1 MQYQDLLHI
10 ELFSNI
16 EPEFWEAEVEAE
28 LVKLQPGEFL
38 FRVGDKATQIY
49 VILEGRLD
57 MYRETRQE
65 RISTGSLT
73 TGSWGGEVSTLVG
86 SDRFSH
92 GVAVTPCQIL
102 VYHEEG
108 LWSLMARSAAVRRKL
123 LTTLAERMSVV
134 QTLSLHR
141 SKLESIGQMSA
152 GLAHELNNPAAAA
165 RRAAQTIVKTLDQL
179 GDSVLDI
186 LNSVVFEQGPVNQH
200 PIQEFYEQIQ
210 FTGVTWDSLTQ
221 SDLEEELT
229 LWLEEQQV
237 QDPQEMAS
245 TFISVGLTKEILL
258 DLLERNPLHPEAVRR
273 FFRWLCKDIEIRQLA
288 QELTQGT
295 TRISELISALK
306 SYSYMDRVREKQK
319 IDVHEGINDTL
330 IILKHKLKQK
340 QIQIKKDYAP
350 DLPQIHAY
358 GGELNQVWT
367 NLIDNACY
375 VLPDRGTIILRTQLD
390 PLNSGRVLIEVI
402 DDGPGV
408 PRELQQ
414 FVFDPFFTTKDVG
427 EGTGLGLDICYK
439 IITFRH
445 QGSIEL
451 RSRTGYTEFRISL
464 PIEPRQ
470 EEDRTLPEIHSP
482 ESS

>member
-1 MQYQDLLHI
+1 MQYRDLRHI
-10 ELFSNI
+10 ELFSTI

-28 LVKLQPGEFL
+28 LVNLQPGEFL
-38 FRVGDKATQIY
+38 FRAGDQATQIY
-49 VILEGRLD
+49 IILEGRVD

-73 TGSWGGEVSTLVG
+73 TGTWGGEVSTLVG
-86 SDRFSH
+86 LDRFSH
-92 GVAVTPCQIL
+92 GVAVTPCRIL
-102 VYHEEG
+102 VYHEAE
-108 LWSLMARSAAVRRKL
+108 LWSLMARSAVVRRML
-123 LTTLAERMSVV
+123 LTTLGKRMSIF

-165 RRAAQTIVKTLDQL
+165 RRSAQTIVKTLDQL
-179 GDSVLDI
+179 GDSVADI
-186 LNSVVFEQGPVNQH
+186 LNSVMFEHCPVNKH
-200 PIQEFYEQIQ
+200 PVQAFYEQIQ
-210 FTGVTWDSLTQ
+210 MEEVTWDSLTQ
-221 SDLEEELT
+221 MDLEDELV

-245 TFISVGLTKEILL
+245 TFISVGLTKQILL
-258 DLLERNPLHPEAVRR
+258 ELLERYPLHPPAVRR

-306 SYSYMDRVREKQK
+306 SYSYMDRVREKQQ
-319 IDVHEGINDTL
+319 IDIHEGINDTL

-340 QIQIKKDYAP
+340 QVQIKKEYDP
-350 DLPQIHAY
+350 DLPQIYAY

-375 VLPDRGTIILRTQLD
+375 VLPDQGTITIRTQLD
-390 PLNSGRVLIEVI
+390 PLNSDRVLIEVI
-402 DDGPGV
+402 DNGPGV
-408 PRELQQ
+408 PQELQQ

-439 IITFRH
+439 IITVRH
-445 QGSIEL
+445 GGSIVL
-451 RSRTGYTEFRISL
+451 RSQPSYTEFRISL
-464 PIEPRQ
+464 PIEPSQ
-470 EEDRTLPEIHSP
+470 E
-482 ESS
+482 